1 MTRHDAPSSH
11 GHPTPPDDPRLSV
24 GQILRLHERVRE
36 RLLELRSELGSPA
49 VDRVVRSLE
58 DRHAGT
64 ISPPLDRLRAA
75 LEELITTVETTS
87 RQVANQVPRFAREGS
102 LRGPEELPPG
112 LARFVM
118 ERSACPGFSF
128 ETDHDPVRGWV
139 LRWRELL
146 DDGSIRASGILYEH
160 PHAWMGD

>member
-1 MTRHDAPSSH
+1 VTPRDASASPGS
-11 GHPTPPDDPRLSV
+11 PTPPDDPRLSV

-58 DRHAGT
+58 KQHAGT

-75 LEELITTVETTS
+75 LEELITTVDATNRE
-87 RQVANQVPRFAREGS
+87 VANQVPRFSREGS
-102 LRGPEELPPG
+102 PRGPEELPPG

-118 ERSACPGFSF
+118 DRSACPGFSF
-128 ETDHDPVRGWV
+128 ETDRDPVRGWV